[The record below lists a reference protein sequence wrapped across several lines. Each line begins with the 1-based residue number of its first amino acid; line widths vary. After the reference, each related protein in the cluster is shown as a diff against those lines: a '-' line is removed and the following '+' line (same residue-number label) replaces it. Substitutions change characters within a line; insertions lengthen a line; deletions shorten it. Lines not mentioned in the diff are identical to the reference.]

1 MQVFKTRIVF
11 LHAYNKSLKSG
22 IMNTLPLPKL
32 MTELKVVCAFRIR
45 MSYIQSVFEKDLQ
58 AGKVLEKKKSYKIQ
72 YYFLIVVKN

>member
-32 MTELKVVCAFRIR
+32 MTEIKVVCAFRIR

-58 AGKVLEKKKSYKIQ
+58 AGKVLEKKSHIKFSII
-72 YYFLIVVKN
+72 F